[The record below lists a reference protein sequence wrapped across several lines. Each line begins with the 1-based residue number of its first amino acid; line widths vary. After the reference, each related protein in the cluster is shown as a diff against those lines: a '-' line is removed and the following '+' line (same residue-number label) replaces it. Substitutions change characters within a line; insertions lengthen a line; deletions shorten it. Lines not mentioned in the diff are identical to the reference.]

1 MPLVRDSQCLAPE
14 NSTALELALERLTRR
29 LEDVPVPLRDL
40 WRPDTC
46 PIELLPWLAYALSI
60 DSWNPTWS
68 ESVKR
73 NVVAAAIEIQRKKG
87 TAASVRQV
95 VAAFGGQIAL
105 REWWQ
110 LDPPGEPYTFDL
122 VLTLNGEGGQPA
134 TARFVTQY
142 LPTAVASRV
151 NRACSPSSPWSKPR
165 ARRRARAVAASL
177 SSARSARTFCI
188 SGCSARR
195 RPNTSRCAVWWRASA
210 TARRSVAALPSA
222 QSSRVPPVLLTV
234 TVGAGSGGVDFPVP
248 W

>member
-95 VAAFGGQIAL
+95 V
-105 REWWQ
+105 
-110 LDPPGEPYTFDL
+110 
-122 VLTLNGEGGQPA
+122 GEGGQPA
-134 TARFVTQY
+134 TARFVEEVIDEVIRTKPVRAHFTFTQG
-142 LPTAVASRV
+142 LAAQGGLGL
-151 NRACSPSSPWSKPR
+151 A
-165 ARRRARAVAASL
+165 AAARAADFYRLQLEAA
-177 SSARSARTFCI
+177 
-188 SGCSARR
+188 
-195 RPNTSRCAVWWRASA
+195 
-210 TARRSVAALPSA
+210 
-222 QSSRVPPVLLTV
+222 
-234 TVGAGSGGVDFPVP
+234 
-248 W
+248 